1 MADLDRLKLKFT
13 PWYCDKEP
21 YGFVSFM
28 QSNTAV
34 MRSLS
39 CGSDIEDYLDIKLGR
54 TAVQDT
60 MVSSI
65 INDDPG
71 FARSIEMPTQ
81 SGSQGE
87 EATSGDSELIYSS
100 VNTTRSAAPAST
112 TSGQSKKS
120 QATTI
125 LPSAGSYYALSTGAR
140 QLDVM
145 MYSVLLC
152 NVIGTKR
159 CVIECVKEHSY
170 IQGMCLLY
178 KHCDITRNDR
188 ISRAF
193 TGMENI
199 RFGGD
204 AQVWATTCIMS
215 HRELHDSKASMRHYS
230 LQKIMHSLDGK
241 AKTVQYRIAEDMN
254 SLAADDTINIY
265 DLIQEYASM
274 IASVGDSSPK
284 PVMGVQDDLC
294 HNCGEKGHHANT
306 CTNQNNKDHQNNR
319 NGNNETKKKKKCTHC
334 GWKGHTVEECRK
346 KAKEVAAAAVAAVN
360 AVHAESANGSQPAN
374 SSQPAP
380 PVTQSSLAAYLA
392 SLSPG
397 GSGSSS

>member
-1 MADLDRLKLKFT
+1 MAELDRLKLKFT

-34 MRSLS
+34 MRSLN
-39 CGSDIEDYLDIKLGR
+39 CGAAIEDYLDIKLGR
-54 TAVQDT
+54 TAVQNM

-65 INDDPG
+65 INDDPD
-71 FARSIEMPTQ
+71 FALPIEMPAQ
-81 SGSQGE
+81 AESQGE
-87 EATSGDSELIYSS
+87 VTTGDTELLYSS
-100 VNTTRSAAPAST
+100 VNNTTSAAPAST
-112 TSGQSKKS
+112 VSGQSKRS

-125 LPSAGSYYALSTGAR
+125 LPSAGSYYSLSTGAR
-140 QLDVM
+140 QLDVV

-193 TGMENI
+193 NGMDNI

-254 SLAADDTINIY
+254 ALSADDTINIY
-265 DLIQEYASM
+265 DLIQEYAS
-274 IASVGDSSPK
+274 
-284 PVMGVQDDLC
+284 
-294 HNCGEKGHHANT
+294 
-306 CTNQNNKDHQNNR
+306 
-319 NGNNETKKKKKCTHC
+319 
-334 GWKGHTVEECRK
+334 WECRMICATTVVRK
-346 KAKEVAAAAVAAVN
+346 DIT
-360 AVHAESANGSQPAN
+360 PI
-374 SSQPAP
+374 PAP
-380 PVTQSSLAAYLA
+380 IKTIKTIKTIAMVTMRRRRKRSALIVVGRDTLSKSVARRQRKSLQQQSQQSTQFTLDQPMVHNL
-392 SLSPG
+392 LLNRPTLLNLHLR
-397 GSGSSS
+397 